1 MVQVLHGGGRCVALH
16 QSWSDG
22 PPPELHCA
30 KWANRGLEKVWS
42 PSRKSET
49 ILALGRKHMA
59 HNHGN
64 EYQVKIVQED
74 GTEELSGWMNSEEQV
89 VQAMAAVRRPQ
100 GNAYW
105 LRERNVLC
113 PNCLDRE
120 QRIVEYPLTD
130 IPSPRC
136 SPHDSSYLVAVGS
149 MDRHALVFIASSHK
163 P

>member
-1 MVQVLHGGGRCVALH
+1 MQAG
-16 QSWSDG
+16 D
-22 PPPELHCA
+22 
-30 KWANRGLEKVWS
+30 RGLEKLWS
-42 PSRKSET
+42 PSRRPQT

-64 EYQVKIVQED
+64 EYQVRIVDED
-74 GTEELSGWMNSEEQV
+74 GTEELGAWMTIEELA
-89 VQAMAAVRRPQ
+89 QAMAAVHRAQ
-100 GNAYW
+100 GQAYW

-136 SPHDSSYLVAVGS
+136 SPHDSRYLLAVGS
-149 MDRHALVFIASSHK
+149 LDRYALVSTASWHT

>member
-1 MVQVLHGGGRCVALH
+1 MAKQTTNMAVKLVSITEPPNESAL
-16 QSWSDG
+16 S
-22 PPPELHCA
+22 
-30 KWANRGLEKVWS
+30 
-42 PSRKSET
+42 
-49 ILALGRKHMA
+49 

-64 EYQVKIVQED
+64 EYQVKIVHED

-89 VQAMAAVRRPQ
+89 ARAMAAVRRSQ
-100 GNAYW
+100 GKRYW
-105 LRERNVLC
+105 VRERNVLC

-136 SPHDSSYLVAVGS
+136 SPHDSLYLVAVGS
-149 MDRHALVFIASSHK
+149 RDRWAVGFTTSWRT